1 MRVEVS
7 LSGALRVAA
16 GSARVELSVA
26 GERPT
31 LANALDA
38 LCLRYPRAR
47 RYLRDDT
54 SSAVA
59 PGIRL
64 LLNDARL
71 DNEAAQ
77 ATALRDGD
85 RLALL
90 MPVVG
95 G

>member
-1 MRVEVS
+1 MRIEIS
-7 LSGALRVAA
+7 LSGALRVAS
-16 GSARVELSVA
+16 GSARVGLSVE
-26 GERPT
+26 GESPT
-31 LANALDA
+31 LADALDA

-47 RYLRDDT
+47 RYLRDA
-54 SSAVA
+54 SGAVA
-59 PGIRL
+59 PGVRV

-71 DNEAAQ
+71 DDDAPADE
-77 ATALRDGD
+77 TMLRDGD